1 MVLNRPTA
9 GVASRI
15 ASSERSKGSP
25 MSEPSSSATGKAG
38 APKQPVSPLRNIIG
52 LIVLAVV
59 VVFGWLEYS
68 AKSGYNAAVKSL
80 DERSKV
86 EDKGLMT
93 LAEAEAMMNKAADD
107 AGSDVQ
113 DGNVTFTKK
122 NYTWKGVINSYTVA
136 AYYTKQK
143 EPALHHYEAGEKFQ
157 AEPKTTERT
166 HAGADT
172 TPKEMPTPKAVSK
185 TEKAQAEAKEKA
197 DHKQAEAKEKADD
210 KKAEDKKPED
220 KEAKTPEKGN

>member
-1 MVLNRPTA
+1 MVFNRPTA

-38 APKQPVSPLRNIIG
+38 APKQPVSPVRNIIG

-68 AKSGYNAAVKSL
+68 AKSGYNAAVKAL

-93 LAEAEAMMNKAADD
+93 LAEAEVMMNKAADD

-113 DGNVTFTKK
+113 DGSVTYTKK

-157 AEPKTTERT
+157 AEPKSTVRS
-166 HAGADT
+166 HAVTDT
-172 TPKEMPTPKAVSK
+172 PSEGMPVPEAAKK
-185 TEKAQAEAKEKA
+185 NEKAQAEAKEKA
-197 DHKQAEAKEKADD
+197 DNKKAEAKEKPDD
-210 KKAEDKKPED
+210 KKPDG